1 MKKKFL
7 VMSDSH
13 GQNDLVQEVIDKE
26 SPIDG
31 LIHCGD
37 MEEAFGKDLSFPM
50 YFVKGNCDSRRIG
63 KKIPYE
69 RIIDV
74 CGYKILICHGH
85 LYDVKYSLQDLINEG
100 ISQQV
105 DIICFGHTHIPLITK
120 KKGILL
126 LNPGSLA
133 FPERGYQNSYIV
145 LTFSENG
152 IHYSLKEVMEY

>member
-1 MKKKFL
+1 MIPGVL
-7 VMSDSH
+7 V
-13 GQNDLVQEVIDKE
+13 
-26 SPIDG
+26 
-31 LIHCGD
+31 
-37 MEEAFGKDLSFPM
+37 
-50 YFVKGNCDSRRIG
+50 

-85 LYDVKYSLQDLINEG
+85 LYHVKYSLQDLINEG